1 MHEDEAKGNDDRHAW
16 GCGDEKRGRGGTI
29 GEALGAGELLYPI
42 RHLYTGI
49 EDKDGC
55 TVKRE
60 LQSEWTGTYMP
71 DLRES
76 PFLFVSLLHTTSKRQ
91 SRR

>member
-16 GCGDEKRGRGGTI
+16 GCGDEKRGRG
-29 GEALGAGELLYPI
+29 EALEPGRLLYPI

-55 TVKRE
+55 TVKWE
-60 LQSEWTGTYMP
+60 LQSEWTGTCMP
-71 DLRES
+71 GLREF
-76 PFLFVSLLHTTSKRQ
+76 PFLFVSPLHTTSKRQ
-91 SRR
+91 FRR